1 MPVIWV
7 LLLRHAR
14 LINLAKTVPL
24 DRRELELC
32 ETTLYVVLAFTDKR
46 VDTLAGLCRSR
57 VFVKVLTYPDQRA
70 SDSRV

>member
-1 MPVIWV
+1 MPVIWT

-14 LINLAKTVPL
+14 LINLAKKVQL

-32 ETTLYVVLAFTDKR
+32 ETTLGVVLAFTSRR
-46 VDTLAGLCRSR
+46 VNTLAGLCPPRI
-57 VFVKVLTYPDQRA
+57 FMKVLTCRDQRA